1 MNKLVAMLVLGLA
14 FLTGCTQVPAG
25 YAGVKVYL
33 LGGPKGVDTEVLG
46 TGRYF
51 IGINEQLYLFP
62 LFKQN
67 YVWTADQR
75 VGSPNDE
82 SISFQTKEGM
92 TVSCDLGI
100 SYTIEREK
108 VSTVFQTYRR
118 GVDEI
123 TDTFLHNTVRNAF
136 NELGSKMTVEDVY
149 GEGKSSLLKAVTEK
163 VRGSVSEQGIQIEE
177 VYLVNSF
184 RLPDNVV
191 KALNSKIEATQ
202 RAQQRENELR
212 EAEAEAKKS
221 VAKAEGEA
229 AALLATAKAQADAN
243 IILAKSLTSELV
255 ELKRI
260 EKWNGSVPQVM
271 GNDKAGTVVDLRT
284 VTQVAK

>member
-1 MNKLVAMLVLGLA
+1 MNKLVTMMVLGLL

-51 IGINEQLYLFP
+51 IGWNEQIYLFP
-62 LFKQN
+62 TFKQN
-67 YVWTADQR
+67 YVWTADSR
-75 VGSPNDE
+75 KGSETDE

-100 SYTIEREK
+100 SYTIDREK
-108 VSTVFQTYRR
+108 VATVFQTYRR

-123 TDTFLHNTVRNAF
+123 TDTFLHNNVRNAF
-136 NELGSKMTVEDVY
+136 NELGSTMSVEDVY
-149 GEGKSSLLKAVTEK
+149 GEGKAELLKQVTAR
-163 VRGSVSEQGIQIEE
+163 VRNSVASQGIIVEE
-177 VYLVNSF
+177 VYLINSF

-212 EAEAEAKKS
+212 EAEAESKKT

-229 AALLATAKAQADAN
+229 AALLATARAQADAN

-260 EKWNGSVPQVM
+260 ERWNGNVPQVM
-271 GNDKAGTVVDLRT
+271 GGDKAGTVVDLRT